1 MTIQI
6 FDALAGAGKTRALA
20 LHADLL
26 ARCSQKVFFIQPS
39 KLLINK
45 TIEDELRKLDPRY
58 PVKAIHGDTAL
69 ETNSVVADLVAHFQ
83 QTRPGGEIL
92 FATHAAFMRLP
103 YIETKGDWHL
113 IVDEVLQVDVFE
125 ELNLPE
131 THHLIT
137 PFLELQPDGPRYGR
151 LLKREDAR

>member
-1 MTIQI
+1 MTIH
-6 FDALAGAGKTRALA
+6 FFNALAGAGKTRALA
-20 LHADLL
+20 LHADRL
-26 ARCSQKVFFIQPS
+26 AQRGQKVFFIQPS

-45 TIEDELRKLDPRY
+45 TIEDELRKLDRRY
-58 PVKAIHGDTAL
+58 PVKAIHGDTNL

-83 QTRPGGEIL
+83 QPGPGGEIL

-103 YIETKGDWHL
+103 YIENKGDWHL
-113 IVDEVLQVDVFE
+113 IVDEVPQVDEFE
-125 ELNLPE
+125 ELNLSE

-137 PFLELQPDGPRYGR
+137 PFLTLVPDGARYGR